1 MKKII
6 VAFIVI
12 AFLFSC
18 SSATEDENSSN
29 EIKDNLEK
37 VLDQEQEKNEFN
49 KVQEMLDNDKRKLDS
64 MKKTMNVINEEES

>member
-1 MKKII
+1 MKKIT

-18 SSATEDENSSN
+18 SSTTEDENSSN
-29 EIKDNLEK
+29 KIKDDLEE

-49 KVQEMLDNDKRKLDS
+49 KVQEMLDNDKIKLDS
-64 MKKTMNVINEEES
+64 MKKAMDVINEEES